1 MEQRNEAEMAAFVP
15 RGAGAGRPIGTLAP
29 VEQTM
34 IWTLRHAAE
43 RRDARAARTG
53 ELARHVRD
61 MAPHAERAAC
71 DLVDLSCGAVA
82 ALGDRALAAGEER
95 LLAAAAA
102 VHANRPGTTRR
113 LLAPLAGPGLL
124 ETLTGC
130 LVVFALAFEAAGARL
145 DIHAVG
151 ARVPVRH

>member
-1 MEQRNEAEMAAFVP
+1 MGVIHS
-15 RGAGAGRPIGTLAP
+15 RGSGAGRPIGALAP

-43 RRDARAARTG
+43 RRAAKAARTG

-61 MAPHAERAAC
+61 MAPFAERAAC
-71 DLVDLSCGAVA
+71 DLVDLSGGALA
-82 ALGDRALAAGEER
+82 SLGDRVLAAGEER

-102 VHANRPGTTRR
+102 VQANRPAATRR

-130 LVVFALAFEAAGARL
+130 LVVFALVFEAAGARL
-145 DIHAVG
+145 GAHAG
-151 ARVPVRH
+151 ATPAPVRH

>member
-1 MEQRNEAEMAAFVP
+1 MAAFIP
-15 RGAGAGRPIGTLAP
+15 RGTGAGRPIGALAP

-43 RRDARAARTG
+43 RRGARAARTG
-53 ELARHVRD
+53 ELVRHVRD
-61 MAPHAERAAC
+61 MAPYAERAAC
-71 DLVDLSCGAVA
+71 DLVDLSGGAVA
-82 ALGDRALAAGEER
+82 ALGDRVLAAGEER

-102 VHANRPGTTRR
+102 VHENRPGATRR

-124 ETLTGC
+124 ETVTGC

-145 DIHAVG
+145 GLDAAAVP
-151 ARVPVRH
+151 APVRH